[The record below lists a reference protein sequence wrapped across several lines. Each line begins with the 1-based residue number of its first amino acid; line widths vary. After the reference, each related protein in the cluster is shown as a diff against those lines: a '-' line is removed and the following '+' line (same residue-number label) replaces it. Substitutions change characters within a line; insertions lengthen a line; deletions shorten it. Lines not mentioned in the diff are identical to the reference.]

1 MFRFEFLIL
10 NTNYFIY
17 SRTHV
22 VMELWSQ
29 MVTEGPG
36 GIISSAM
43 TAVLGSPEN
52 YVKKMRNH
60 VEHVDQLFISM
71 AACVLGQDII
81 ILHLHNDTCSN
92 GMYVLHPGGSFNS
105 GDRSQ
110 ENPIFVAYYEETR
123 FFSGHYQAVE
133 PVSNGPVLKDLLAK
147 GGRDI
152 AGILSLPEQS
162 NELYLGIINISHH
175 YKSRYCWSK
184 FPANV
189 SLYSQ
194 RSCSKE
200 DPQHLPRSLSIN
212 SGKEVEGQGHTTTS
226 YARVSSHSEVSPVS
240 RSHEVSRSLR
250 GLYPQHLLRSL
261 SINSVE
267 GGLYH
272 TTTTYSRVF
281 RVSLSFEEEG
291 EGPGGIMARYS
302 SSNKEECERTW
313 EQRSRSATQE
323 ERERTRSW
331 SGRGYKSPRHCFE
344 TLHVSTPLNFV
355 MR

>member
-1 MFRFEFLIL
+1 MKENSKFPKDNPVMFRFEFLIL

-43 TAVLGSPEN
+43 TDVLGSPEN

-147 GGRDI
+147 GGRGI
-152 AGILSLPEQS
+152 AGILSPPEQS
-162 NELYLGIINISHH
+162 N
-175 YKSRYCWSK
+175 
-184 FPANV
+184 
-189 SLYSQ
+189 
-194 RSCSKE
+194 
-200 DPQHLPRSLSIN
+200 
-212 SGKEVEGQGHTTTS
+212 
-226 YARVSSHSEVSPVS
+226 
-240 RSHEVSRSLR
+240 
-250 GLYPQHLLRSL
+250 
-261 SINSVE
+261 
-267 GGLYH
+267 
-272 TTTTYSRVF
+272 
-281 RVSLSFEEEG
+281 
-291 EGPGGIMARYS
+291 
-302 SSNKEECERTW
+302 
-313 EQRSRSATQE
+313 
-323 ERERTRSW
+323 
-331 SGRGYKSPRHCFE
+331 
-344 TLHVSTPLNFV
+344 
-355 MR
+355 

>member
-123 FFSGHYQAVE
+123 FVSGHYQAVE

-194 RSCSKE
+194 HSCSKE
-200 DPQHLPRSLSIN
+200 DL
-212 SGKEVEGQGHTTTS
+212 
-226 YARVSSHSEVSPVS
+226 
-240 RSHEVSRSLR
+240 
-250 GLYPQHLLRSL
+250 QHLLRSL

>member
-1 MFRFEFLIL
+1 MFSEVASFPERLFDERMSFLGFRRPLTQLNTPGDGSCFNWAVLNSHNDQMKENSKFPKDNPVMFRFEFLIL

-105 GDRSQ
+105 GERSQ

-162 NELYLGIINISHH
+162 N
-175 YKSRYCWSK
+175 
-184 FPANV
+184 
-189 SLYSQ
+189 
-194 RSCSKE
+194 
-200 DPQHLPRSLSIN
+200 
-212 SGKEVEGQGHTTTS
+212 
-226 YARVSSHSEVSPVS
+226 
-240 RSHEVSRSLR
+240 
-250 GLYPQHLLRSL
+250 
-261 SINSVE
+261 
-267 GGLYH
+267 
-272 TTTTYSRVF
+272 
-281 RVSLSFEEEG
+281 
-291 EGPGGIMARYS
+291 
-302 SSNKEECERTW
+302 
-313 EQRSRSATQE
+313 
-323 ERERTRSW
+323 
-331 SGRGYKSPRHCFE
+331 
-344 TLHVSTPLNFV
+344 
-355 MR
+355 